1 MERERLVRSDGRST
15 DRAADAAARLEKVF
29 EAVDT
34 NEVSAAQR
42 RADRLAEAADQLGA
56 VFETVDLGSET
67 ELARAVLDALKA
79 TDRAQQL
86 VDEQ

>member
-1 MERERLVRSDGRST
+1 MERERLVRSDGQSG
-15 DRAADAAARLEKVF
+15 DRLADAARLETVF

-34 NEVSAAQR
+34 NEVPAAQR

-56 VFETVDLGSET
+56 VFETVDLGSEA

-86 VDEQ
+86 VDER

>member
-1 MERERLVRSDGRST
+1 MERERLVRSDGRSPY
-15 DRAADAAARLEKVF
+15 RAADAARLEKVF

-34 NEVSAAQR
+34 NEVPAAQR

-56 VFETVDLGSET
+56 VFETVELGSET

-86 VDEQ
+86 VDEG